1 MFDDKLVISSNG
13 GIQEGVSQDEFLE
26 GFSNPR
32 NPELMRIFR
41 DLGFVEQLGTGIQRV
56 LKSYD
61 KSIFNFFPNHI
72 RVSIPFNENQF
83 KNETSKLK

>member
-1 MFDDKLVISSNG
+1 
-13 GIQEGVSQDEFLE
+13 
-26 GFSNPR
+26 
-32 NPELMRIFR
+32 MRIFR

-56 LKSYD
+56 LKSYT

-83 KNETSKLK
+83 KKEQVN